1 MTQDISSEDRYPR
14 SSVSVLDIHMS
25 YIDAG
30 VGEPIVFLHGN
41 PTSSYL
47 WRNIIPHLEGSGRCL
62 APDLLGMGGTDKSP
76 TSSYRFIDH
85 RRYLDAWFD
94 AMDLEANVTLVLH
107 DWGSALGFDW
117 ANRNQERIKGIVY
130 MEAIVQPLTWEMW
143 PEPSRSI
150 FQGMRGVTGEEMILE
165 RNLFVERIL
174 PGSILRELSVEEMN
188 IYRKPYVDVGESRLP
203 TLAWPR
209 EIPIDGV
216 PEDVHD
222 IVGDYADWLPTSAV
236 AKLFINGDP
245 GAILVGA
252 QREFCRTWENQEE
265 VTVKGVHFLQEDC
278 PAEIGAAI
286 ANWYCAK

>member
-1 MTQDISSEDRYPR
+1 MTQDISPEDKYPR
-14 SSVSVLDIHMS
+14 SRVSVLDIHMS
-25 YIDAG
+25 HIDAG
-30 VGEPIVFLHGN
+30 VGAPIVFLHGN

-85 RRYLDAWFD
+85 RRYLDGWFD
-94 AMDLEANVTLVLH
+94 AMDLESNVTLVLH

-143 PEPSRSI
+143 PKPSRGI

>member
-1 MTQDISSEDRYPR
+1 MTQDISSEDKYSR
-14 SSVSVLDIHMS
+14 SRVSVLDIHMS

-76 TSSYRFIDH
+76 TSAYRFIDH

-94 AMDLEANVTLVLH
+94 AMDLEADVTLVLH

-117 ANRNQERIKGIVY
+117 AYRNQERIKGIVY

-143 PEPSRSI
+143 PEPSRGI

-278 PAEIGAAI
+278 PAEIGSAI

>member
-1 MTQDISSEDRYPR
+1 MTQDISSEDKYSR
-14 SSVSVLDIHMS
+14 SRVSVLDIHMS

-94 AMDLEANVTLVLH
+94 AMDLDANVTLVLH

-143 PEPSRSI
+143 PESSRSI
-150 FQGMRGVTGEEMILE
+150 FQGMRGATGEEMILE

-222 IVGDYADWLPTSAV
+222 IVGDYADWLPTSTL

-278 PAEIGAAI
+278 PSEIGSAI

>member
-94 AMDLEANVTLVLH
+94 AMNLEANVTLVLH

-130 MEAIVQPLTWEMW
+130 MEAIVQPLTGEMW

-150 FQGMRGVTGEEMILE
+150 FQGMRGATGEEMILE

-278 PAEIGAAI
+278 PAEIGSAI
-286 ANWYCAK
+286 ANWYCEK

>member
-1 MTQDISSEDRYPR
+1 
-14 SSVSVLDIHMS
+14 MS

-85 RRYLDAWFD
+85 RRYLDAWFE

-165 RNLFVERIL
+165 RNLFIERIL

-278 PAEIGAAI
+278 PSEIGSAI
-286 ANWYCAK
+286 ANLYCAK

>member
-1 MTQDISSEDRYPR
+1 
-14 SSVSVLDIHMS
+14 
-25 YIDAG
+25 
-30 VGEPIVFLHGN
+30 
-41 PTSSYL
+41 
-47 WRNIIPHLEGSGRCL
+47 
-62 APDLLGMGGTDKSP
+62 
-76 TSSYRFIDH
+76 
-85 RRYLDAWFD
+85 
-94 AMDLEANVTLVLH
+94 
-107 DWGSALGFDW
+107 
-117 ANRNQERIKGIVY
+117 
-130 MEAIVQPLTWEMW
+130 
-143 PEPSRSI
+143 
-150 FQGMRGVTGEEMILE
+150 MRGVTGEEMILE

>member
-1 MTQDISSEDRYPR
+1 MTQDISSEDKYSR
-14 SSVSVLDIHMS
+14 SRVSVLDIHMS

-47 WRNIIPHLEGSGRCL
+47 WRNIIPHLEGSGRWL
-62 APDLLGMGGTDKSP
+62 APDLLGMGSTDKSP

-85 RRYLDAWFD
+85 RRYLDAWFE

>member
-47 WRNIIPHLEGSGRCL
+47 WRNIIPYLEGSGRCL

-85 RRYLDAWFD
+85 RRYLDGWFD
-94 AMDLEANVTLVLH
+94 AMDLESNVTLVLH

-143 PEPSRSI
+143 PESSRSI
-150 FQGMRGVTGEEMILE
+150 FQGMRGATGEEMILE

-278 PAEIGAAI
+278 PAEIGSAI

>member
-1 MTQDISSEDRYPR
+1 MTQDISSEDKYSR
-14 SSVSVLDIHMS
+14 SRVSVLDIHMS

-85 RRYLDAWFD
+85 RRYLDAWFE

-143 PEPSRSI
+143 PESSRSI
-150 FQGMRGVTGEEMILE
+150 FQGMRGATGEEMILE